1 MASPENFTCPARL
14 LRGEQWWR
22 LLERKHG
29 AVCAVFLFCSLHS
42 DAGIR
47 LQPGNFKIVRFSGYF
62 IAFFFFTLLFF
73 IYLPFFYS
81 DQFRSIV
88 P

>member
-29 AVCAVFLFCSLHS
+29 AVCVVFLFCSLHS

-47 LQPGNFKIVRFSGYF
+47 LQPGNFKIVRFSGYI
-62 IAFFFFTLLFF
+62 IAEKILLFIF
-73 IYLPFFYS
+73 YLSAFLLF
-81 DQFRSIV
+81 
-88 P
+88 